1 MTNDE
6 VERAIEIL
14 LNNQANFDVRLEKTN
29 EQLAQLIEHSA
40 RTDQRLDLLGQRVD
54 QTSRQ
59 LAETNMRL
67 EAYAETQTQ
76 FIQVVMRHIEA
87 QGEINASLRGAVREL
102 TDALRGAVRE
112 LTDAQLR
119 TDERLNALIDIVREG
134 RNGKS

>member
-14 LNNQANFDVRLEKTN
+14 LNNQARFDVRLEKLA
-29 EQLAQLIEHSA
+29 EQSE
-40 RTDQRLDLLGQRVD
+40 RTDQRLEQTIQQV
-54 QTSRQ
+54 QETSRQ
-59 LAETNMRL
+59 LAVTTMRL
-67 EAYAETQTQ
+67 DAYAETQTQ
-76 FIQVVMRHIEA
+76 FIQVVMRHIES

-102 TDALRGAVRE
+102 TDSLRGAVRE

-119 TDERLNALIDIVREG
+119 TDERLNALIVIVREG